1 MDKIY
6 APVLVGVYDRF
17 EHFVQCIESLKRNS
31 LAAHTDLFIASD
43 CPVDQP
49 NDAIENVREFCRN
62 IDGFKTVTLI
72 FRNENYGAEKN
83 YSEAIDLIFEKYD
96 RMILMEDDVITSKY
110 FLDYINSGL
119 DMYADNPGVVGVC
132 GYLFP
137 EARGTIDATFFLKRR
152 VPYGYGFWRD
162 KEVILDKAKGALSR
176 LALKDWQ
183 TFKLLTKET
192 PHLAR
197 SLPFIVEGDFSP
209 WDMQTSIVMRVLGL
223 YALYPSVS
231 LTRNIGLDGS
241 GLNCYADSEMQGQV
255 ISDELVTVVKQDC
268 ISENREYSNL
278 LTKRWVKKGDFLV
291 NATIFLLYNY
301 IPGFYFIYQRFWK
314 LYRVLRRRLV

>member
-49 NDAIENVREFCRN
+49 NDAVENVREFCRK
-62 IDGFKTVTLI
+62 IDGFNKVTLI
-72 FRNENYGAEKN
+72 FRDKNYGAEKN
-83 YSEAIDLIFEKYD
+83 YSEAMSTIFEIYD

-110 FLDYINSGL
+110 FLDFINEGL
-119 DMYADNPGVVGVC
+119 DMYEDDPRVVGVC

-137 EARGTIDATFFLKRR
+137 EGEGVCDGTFFLKRR

-162 KEVILDKAKGALSR
+162 KEIILDRAKTSLSR

-183 TFKLLTKET
+183 SFRLLTKET

-197 SLPFIVEGDFSP
+197 NLPFIVEGDFSP
-209 WDMQTSIVMRVLGL
+209 ADMQTSIVMRMLDL
-223 YALYPSVS
+223 YALYPPVS

-241 GLNCYADSEMQGQV
+241 GLNCYSDSQMQNQV
-255 ISDELVTVVKQDC
+255 IGNKMVDIERNDDVYEDSNYSTLLRDRWAKRGDE
-268 ISENREYSNL
+268 II
-278 LTKRWVKKGDFLV
+278 
-291 NATIFLLYNY
+291 NAAIFLLYNY
-301 IPGFYFIYQRFWK
+301 VPGFYFLYSHFSK
-314 LYRVLRRRLV
+314 FYRVLRRRLA